1 MCALF
6 IGQEAQID
14 QANLQLLQDGAA
26 LFQIGRFALVN
37 SNVESRINSKNKEY
51 LKLLAQLGI
60 AVDGIVKDGHYYLN

>member
-6 IGQEAQID
+6 IRQEAQID

-37 SNVESRINSKNKEY
+37 SNVESSSFKNKEY